1 MGPPTLPCCSP
12 LRNIG
17 GDDGQVTFTH
27 QAWPDSQVILGH
39 LNSSAGNN
47 DSIPRNYNAQLSY
60 VCGSARMFLGEGN
73 THVESIS
80 ITCDW
85 STLWSP
91 SPSIPWSK
99 LWSKLWSPSPVLPQ
113 CDWVACLQ
121 PPQPPAYANLRP
133 LWHGEPIPFGD
144 SIHFICERGMAFED
158 DYFQESFKVTCDDGA
173 GQGERRGFFTV
184 PDYNDWPRC
193 VRGESGVRGER

>member
-1 MGPPTLPCCSP
+1 MSNTLPVDCFNISP
-12 LRNIG
+12 R
-17 GDDGQVTFTH
+17 
-27 QAWPDSQVILGH
+27 
-39 LNSSAGNN
+39 
-47 DSIPRNYNAQLSY
+47 YK
-60 VCGSARMFLGEGN
+60 CGSAREFKVGGDHLAEYTM
-73 THVESIS
+73 
-80 ITCDW
+80 TC
-85 STLWSP
+85 LWDKSWEP
-91 SPSIPWSK
+91 SHKFPGD
-99 LWSKLWSPSPVLPQ
+99 

-173 GQGERRGFFTV
+173 GQEERRGFFTV